1 MRDYKRNQIIMI
13 LLVLA
18 SLGLIIGSRIT
29 NVPILWHYVAFFLL
43 GIAITFLMIQILLFQ
58 KIKRLDYLENRMKL
72 WNTITY
78 RVKKAGEKSFN
89 DMPLGIIVFDR
100 ELTILWANNYSKDI
114 FLSPLIDRNIRNVDR
129 ELSEK
134 IIGQAEEFNIT
145 LYGQIYHCQH
155 LIDGNILYFT
165 NITDRVKVMEK
176 YDNKIAALGIVNLD
190 NLSIAFGSLD
200 AQEKTLQISNL
211 IGILSDWAEE
221 YNISLTG
228 FSEERYLLILDKQT
242 VKELIKDKFS
252 ILDKVKEYT
261 TRENLRL
268 TASIGMACFDT
279 NPINLLESTYEQL
292 SLALNRGGNQA
303 VVSIDNHIEYFGA
316 KTESFEARNSINVRI
331 RTEELADLI
340 KESKNVIIMSH
351 MGMDTDAFG
360 AAVAALRIC
369 LELGKQ
375 AQIVVGEKLVDNTV
389 SNIFETIKKEHI
401 NFLDYF
407 VEPRKAVQ
415 IMSKDT
421 LLIIVDVQ
429 YQKLLMEE
437 KVFKKANKVAIIDHH
452 RRSNEAI
459 VDFDYLYSQTSSSSS
474 VELLVEM
481 FEYFP
486 EIQVPPIEA
495 TWMLLGVIVDT
506 NNLVFRTTSRTFN
519 VLAKLQSYGADMSK
533 VQKYL
538 REDFSHYSK
547 KISILNNIEI
557 YNDVYGIVLCD
568 DEIYPRA
575 FLAKIANEIIS
586 VNNIGSAYCIGR
598 IDSEH
603 VGISARSLDEYNVQ
617 VVMEKL
623 GGGGHFNNAATQI
636 KSTNLEEVKASLL
649 KILDENEGKGDKSMK
664 VILTKDVK
672 GKGKVNDI
680 IDVPNGHANFLI
692 RNSQAIEATNDNIKH
707 LEKQKYLEKEE
718 AEKHLKEMK
727 ELAKKLN
734 DAPVKI
740 AVKIG
745 KAGKLF
751 GSISTK
757 QIAEE
762 LNSQHGLV
770 IDKRKILEGKDI
782 DAIGTHKI
790 QIQLHKEV
798 TATIT
803 VYVVEK
809 E

>member
-1 MRDYKRNQIIMI
+1 MRNYKRNQIFIV
-13 LLVLA
+13 LLTLA
-18 SLGLIIGSRIT
+18 SVGLILGSKIYT
-29 NVPILWHYVAFFLL
+29 LPIFWQYIAFFML
-43 GIAITFLMIQILLFQ
+43 GISVSFLIVQLLLY
-58 KIKRLDYLENRMKL
+58 KNVKRLDYLENRMKL

-78 RVKKAGEKSFN
+78 RVKNAGEKSFN
-89 DMPLGIIVFDR
+89 EMPLGIVVFDR

-129 ELSEK
+129 ELAEK
-134 IIGQAEEFNIT
+134 IIGQVGEFNIT
-145 LYGQIYHCQH
+145 LYGQIYQCLH
-155 LIDGNILYFT
+155 LTDGNILYFT

-211 IGILSDWAEE
+211 IGILSEWAHE

-252 ILDKVKEYT
+252 VLDKVKEYT

-268 TASIGMACFDT
+268 TASIGMACIDT
-279 NPINLLESTYEQL
+279 NPIKLLESTYEQL

-303 VVSIDNHIEYFGA
+303 VVYLDNHTEYFGA

-351 MGMDTDAFG
+351 TSMDTDAFG
-360 AAVAALRIC
+360 SAVAALRIA
-369 LELGKQ
+369 LSLNIK
-375 AQIVVGEKLVDNTV
+375 AQIVFDEKQVDNTV
-389 SNIFETIKKEHI
+389 LNIYETILKEHI
-401 NFLDYF
+401 NFLDYL
-407 VEPRKAVQ
+407 VEPKKA
-415 IMSKDT
+415 ISTITKDT

-429 YQKLLMEE
+429 YQKMLADE
-437 KVFKKANKVAIIDHH
+437 KIFKKASKVAIIDHH

-459 VDFDYLYSQTSSSSS
+459 VDFDFLYSQTSSSSS
-474 VELLVEM
+474 VELVVEM

-486 EIQVPPIEA
+486 NIDVPAIEA

-519 VLAKLQSYGADMSK
+519 VLAKLQAYGADMSK

-538 REDFSHYSK
+538 REDYNDYSK
-547 KISILNNIEI
+547 KIAILNNVEI
-557 YNDVYGIVLCD
+557 YKDVYGIVLCD

-575 FLAKIANEIIS
+575 FLAKIANEVIS
-586 VNNIGSAYCIGR
+586 VNNIKSAYCIGQV
-598 IDSEH
+598 DNEH
-603 VGISARSLDEYNVQ
+603 IGISARSLDEDNVQ
-617 VVMEKL
+617 VIMEKL

-636 KSTNLEEVKASLL
+636 KGTNLEEVKNSLL
-649 KILDENEGKGDKSMK
+649 KILDENEGNGDKSMK
-664 VILTKDVK
+664 IILTKDVK

-680 IDVPNGHANFLI
+680 IEVPSGHANFLI
-692 RNSQAIEATNDNIKH
+692 RNLQAIEATNDNIKH
-707 LEKQKYLEKEE
+707 LEKQKSLEKEE
-718 AEKHLKEMK
+718 AEAHLKEMK
-727 ELAKKLN
+727 ELAKKLS
-734 DAPVKI
+734 DSPVKI
-740 AVKIG
+740 LVKVG
-745 KAGKLF
+745 KGGKLF

-757 QIAEE
+757 QIADE
-762 LNSQHGLV
+762 LNAQYGLA

-803 VYVVEK
+803 VYVAEK